1 MTSRIDDL
9 IDSYQLARAMS
20 WRMRLDSFEAEAL
33 KSILATYD
41 AARAEIMRDFD
52 RFAQLTDW
60 RSDRLEDILGEVEAM
75 TAGLR
80 QELTGQYGSM
90 MTQVGSA
97 SAAEAVA
104 ALSLG
109 GQVAVN
115 NIALS
120 PTQLRQFFVDMPI
133 CGHKLTRWVNA
144 SFDAT
149 MQQGIREAINTGV
162 IKGEGYPGLVKR
174 VQDGYGLARNE
185 ATTLTRTFVSA
196 ANNAAR
202 EETYKAND
210 DIVKGWKWITAG
222 DNLVCMMC
230 LPLHG
235 RTFKLGEGPSL
246 PRHPRCL
253 TEDTPVFAPDK
264 IAAFVSTY
272 DGPVFEIGLSDGRRF
287 TVTANHMFLTP
298 HGFSPAKSFRKGDN
312 IFSSDF
318 SDGPQILGVP
328 NNNWNPTRIDE
339 VVESFAKTSGV
350 TSAMMPAAA
359 EHLHGDG
366 EFIQGD
372 INVIAPTSLLRGD
385 FDSFLSEY
393 GDKMPFPFAGE
404 SLPVPL
410 DSQRLLAL
418 PLFWLR
424 HATNSIVRGLSVFDV
439 IGLRPGCHHE
449 PVGNFAISRNDP
461 GPCYAI
467 SNNRARNKERLG
479 NRIFGF
485 AGYVPVNDN
494 IFWEHI
500 PFWRFARGLS
510 VDGLDSI
517 SFEDSRNSINA
528 NSVLLGEYARRFSGQ
543 VALTNVEFVR
553 EKHLCGHVYDLQT
566 ISTLYYV
573 KGVVSSNC
581 RCCSVPSTIS
591 WRELGIDIDE
601 FQSEADQWIVR
612 GKVGKDGEITVNPV
626 GTGGANP
633 ILKISQHSDAQGWYD
648 SLSDTEKRSTGLG
661 PGRIKLLDEGKIK
674 ITDLIDHNYNV
685 RTIKQLESL

>member
-1 MTSRIDDL
+1 MSSRIDDL
-9 IDSYQLARAMS
+9 IDQYQIARAMS
-20 WRMRLDSFEAEAL
+20 WRYRLDGFEAEAL

-109 GQVAVN
+109 GHVAVN

-174 VQDGYGLARNE
+174 VQEGYGLARNE

-210 DIVKGWKWITAG
+210 DVVKGWKWITAG

-235 RTFKLGEGPSL
+235 RTFKLGEGPDI
-246 PRHPRCL
+246 PRHPRC
-253 TEDTPVFAPDK
+253 
-264 IAAFVSTY
+264 
-272 DGPVFEIGLSDGRRF
+272 
-287 TVTANHMFLTP
+287 
-298 HGFSPAKSFRKGDN
+298 
-312 IFSSDF
+312 
-318 SDGPQILGVP
+318 
-328 NNNWNPTRIDE
+328 
-339 VVESFAKTSGV
+339 
-350 TSAMMPAAA
+350 
-359 EHLHGDG
+359 
-366 EFIQGD
+366 
-372 INVIAPTSLLRGD
+372 
-385 FDSFLSEY
+385 
-393 GDKMPFPFAGE
+393 
-404 SLPVPL
+404 
-410 DSQRLLAL
+410 
-418 PLFWLR
+418 
-424 HATNSIVRGLSVFDV
+424 
-439 IGLRPGCHHE
+439 
-449 PVGNFAISRNDP
+449 
-461 GPCYAI
+461 
-467 SNNRARNKERLG
+467 
-479 NRIFGF
+479 
-485 AGYVPVNDN
+485 
-494 IFWEHI
+494 
-500 PFWRFARGLS
+500 
-510 VDGLDSI
+510 
-517 SFEDSRNSINA
+517 
-528 NSVLLGEYARRFSGQ
+528 
-543 VALTNVEFVR
+543 
-553 EKHLCGHVYDLQT
+553 
-566 ISTLYYV
+566 
-573 KGVVSSNC
+573 
-581 RCCSVPSTIS
+581 RCCHVPQTIS
-591 WRELGIDIDE
+591 WRELGLDIDE

-633 ILKISQHSDAQGWYD
+633 ILKISHHSDAQGWYD

-685 RTIKQLESL
+685 RTIKQLEAL